1 MVCSIDI
8 FSTRMGMVVVIEKS
22 LSVTWLSGLVDSY
35 HYIHKMQYIA
45 H

>member
-8 FSTRMGMVVVIEKS
+8 LLTRIGMVVVIEKS

-35 HYIHKMQYIA
+35 HYIHKM